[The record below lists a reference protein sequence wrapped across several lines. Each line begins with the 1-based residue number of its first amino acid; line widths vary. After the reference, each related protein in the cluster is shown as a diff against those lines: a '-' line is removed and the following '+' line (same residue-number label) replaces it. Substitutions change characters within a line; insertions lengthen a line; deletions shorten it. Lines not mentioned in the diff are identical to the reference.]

1 MTKYKQNLISLRSTI
16 KQLKAFKTFE
26 DYLANELDMF
36 QQDFDQGANFG
47 LSHRQLKLSG
57 VEVEAS

>member
-26 DYLANELDMF
+26 DYLANE
-36 QQDFDQGANFG
+36 
-47 LSHRQLKLSG
+47 
-57 VEVEAS
+57 